1 MDWSG
6 IRAEEKVFHNMAV
19 LRELVFYLDLE
30 DILSLLESRVGKF
43 EGVVVGKKAQEN
55 LLSYLVNYLAKE
67 DWKNQIPNYGGEAF
81 DRSQRKI
88 SVYVK
93 ILCFLDCNKEKVLTD
108 LTVKLLQTFP
118 VIRRSWVEDFSFED
132 QDTQLSR
139 CSDDNR
145 GSIRTTLGGNFTH
158 MSPATFVISKLA
170 ENAWTEGGAC
180 SRGELLD
187 KTLENVDTENLGDKS
202 RYVGGGC
209 LSETLIGGVLSHL
222 EDSDISFKRLDVTGI
237 HLDSPASI
245 IKFGSLMEKLNKS
258 ENSEI
263 GDIDGHIDHLR
274 FSSILCKDDW
284 EAASVSTPAHQS
296 NPRLT
301 KARTKPQLSQASPQ
315 PSSEYICIFVYIY
328 KYTYTYIVPICITYT
343 IYVYCSLFSLF
354 PVVF

>member
-1 MDWSG
+1 M
-6 IRAEEKVFHNMAV
+6 
-19 LRELVFYLDLE
+19 
-30 DILSLLESRVGKF
+30 
-43 EGVVVGKKAQEN
+43 
-55 LLSYLVNYLAKE
+55 NYLAKE

-139 CSDDNR
+139 CTDDNR

-284 EAASVSTPAHQS
+284 EALLRILMANSHLQFD
-296 NPRLT
+296 
-301 KARTKPQLSQASPQ
+301 QLVVTGNNLKQAGGLIRQLWNQTSRSILILPED
-315 PSSEYICIFVYIY
+315 SSDIDGVRCFY
-328 KYTYTYIVPICITYT
+328 KVPWKFLYEWNFGKLVEFLGKC
-343 IYVYCSLFSLF
+343 
-354 PVVF
+354 